1 MDIITWLIQLVIFFA
16 VVSGIVSTVSKKSDP
31 KQSSNKRSVFDKPIQ
46 TYSASSSMDKERR
59 SRNNEK
65 SVRNQ
70 TEKNLTPHQDA
81 VKNLTT
87 ERERRRKE
95 RENLDR
101 SRGRTRQDRAN
112 TYGRRSNEPIL
123 KEVTTLKQT
132 KVIKKAKNPAL
143 SFNEKSMVKAM
154 IYKEVLDKPISV
166 RDELE

>member
-1 MDIITWLIQLVIFFA
+1 MDIITWLIQLVIFFT
-16 VVSGIVSTVSKKSDP
+16 VVSGIVSSVSKKNNP
-31 KQSSNKRSVFDKPIQ
+31 KQTSNKRSVFDKPIQ
-46 TYSASSSMDKERR
+46 TYSASSSMDKERKSKNSER
-59 SRNNEK
+59 SD
-65 SVRNQ
+65 RNQ
-70 TEKNLTPHQDA
+70 TAKNGTPHQDA

-132 KVIKKAKNPAL
+132 KVIKKSKNPAL
-143 SFNEKSMVKAM
+143 LFNDKSMVNAM
-154 IYKEVLDKPISV
+154 IHKEVLDKPISV
-166 RDELE
+166 RDDSL